1 MLSDAITFL
10 ENMLDPHIWQRVG
23 FVLLGGIL
31 IIFALTQFQT
41 SNRAFQIGRAL
52 L

>member
-1 MLSDAITFL
+1 MLSDAITFF
-10 ENMLDPHIWQRVG
+10 ENLLDPDIWKRVG
-23 FVLLGGIL
+23 QVIIGGIL

-41 SNRAFQIGRAL
+41 SNRAFQIGRSL